1 MSSHFK
7 HVAEEALFTP
17 YYVDPQL
24 ALIHYSSG
32 GASTVLVYEYAG
44 HKLHV
49 VRHWSSVD
57 PDRLCTSDVFPF
69 FNACNDN
76 NEIQCMLLLILY
88 DIRSKKEDI
97 ERW

>member
-49 VRHWSSVD
+49 VRH
-57 PDRLCTSDVFPF
+57 
-69 FNACNDN
+69 
-76 NEIQCMLLLILY
+76 
-88 DIRSKKEDI
+88 
-97 ERW
+97 